1 MRHRLLS
8 ASIVAAALSL
18 TSATATGA
26 DHKVVNV
33 YNWSDYIDESVLADF
48 TKETGIKV
56 VYDVFD
62 SNEVLETKLLAGAS
76 GYDVVVPSGTFL
88 SRQIRAG
95 VFSRLDKGQLPNR
108 KHMWPVI
115 TERTQQYNPD
125 NAYAVNYMWGTTGI
139 GYNVEE
145 VKQRLPDGPLNSW
158 ALLFDEKNAAAL
170 KDCGIHLLDAP
181 TELIPAAL
189 NYLGKNPD
197 SHKPADIRAAGELLS
212 KVRPYVQKF
221 HSSEYINALANGDI
235 CLAVGWSGDVF
246 QAAARAEEAKNNVS
260 ITYVIPKE
268 GALMWFDMM
277 AIPRDTKHS
286 KAAHMFINYMMRP
299 EVIAKASNYVFYANG
314 NLSSQKLLDPA
325 MLEDPAI
332 YPDSKTLNNLYVT
345 TPYPPKVQ
353 RVATRT
359 WTSVKTGQ

>member
-1 MRHRLLS
+1 M
-8 ASIVAAALSL
+8 
-18 TSATATGA
+18 
-26 DHKVVNV
+26 D
-33 YNWSDYIDESVLADF
+33 
-48 TKETGIKV
+48 
-56 VYDVFD
+56 
-62 SNEVLETKLLAGAS
+62 
-76 GYDVVVPSGTFL
+76 P
-88 SRQIRAG
+88 
-95 VFSRLDKGQLPNR
+95 P
-108 KHMWPVI
+108 
-115 TERTQQYNPD
+115 
-125 NAYAVNYMWGTTGI
+125 
-139 GYNVEE
+139 
-145 VKQRLPDGPLNSW
+145 NSW
-158 ALLFDEKNAAAL
+158 ALLFDEKNAAAP
-170 KDCGIHLLDAP
+170 KDCGIHVLDAP
-181 TELIPAAL
+181 TERIPAAL

-277 AIPRDTKHS
+277 AIPRDAKHS

-314 NLSSQKLLDPA
+314 NLSSQKLLDPSHA
-325 MLEDPAI
+325 GRPGHLPGLQDPQQSLRDHALSTQGAACC
-332 YPDSKTLNNLYVT
+332 YAYL
-345 TPYPPKVQ
+345 
-353 RVATRT
+353 